1 MLSGISMTCFVAS
14 YLVALALEVSRLFLR
29 VSVRTAIALGMALA
43 GLFAHT
49 VYLLNHIR
57 DSAAAGDMP
66 FSWYHWCLMA
76 AWVIAVVYVGSALAH
91 PKTSFGVFMLPIVL
105 ILTAVAYPFRDQAP
119 FSGGEGYLY
128 WGRMHGMLLLAGT
141 VVVLLGF
148 LSGVMFLIQSY
159 RLKHKL
165 PPRQGMRLPSLE
177 ALQKLNRRAIIFSA
191 CLLAGGFLSGVLL
204 NVARGAFSWFDPLIV
219 TSGILF
225 LWMVVVAIIELT
237 YQSARRGKKMA
248 YLTVAS
254 FLFLALVLGMV
265 LFGPTEHTRS
275 TEQNPQLDR
284 QSFSTAQISR
294 HSRAGGNPETS
305 RRPLG
310 PRLRGDD
317 RYAFAA
323 ALARVQMS
331 SSSHRVLANA
341 ATRKPGDGRAL

>member
-29 VSVRTAIALGMALA
+29 VSVRTAIALAMALA

-49 VYLLNHIR
+49 VYLLNHMR

-76 AWVIAVVYVGSALAH
+76 AWVIAAVYVGSALAH

-105 ILTAVAYPFRDQAP
+105 LLTAVAYPFRDQAP
-119 FSGGEGYLY
+119 FTRGDGYLY

-148 LSGVMFLIQSY
+148 LSGVMFLIQAY

-177 ALQKLNRRAIIFSA
+177 MLQKLNRRAVVFSA

-219 TSGILF
+219 SSGILF
-225 LWMVVVAIIELT
+225 LWMVVVVVIELT
-237 YQSARRGKKMA
+237 YPSARRGKKMA

-275 TEQNPQLDR
+275 
-284 QSFSTAQISR
+284 A
-294 HSRAGGNPETS
+294 APEKS
-305 RRPLG
+305 VSG
-310 PRLRGDD
+310 M
-317 RYAFAA
+317 
-323 ALARVQMS
+323 ALATGPVDQRLS
-331 SSSHRVLANA
+331 REDRRLEPFRSIS
-341 ATRKPGDGRAL
+341 PDGRTP

>member
-1 MLSGISMTCFVAS
+1 
-14 YLVALALEVSRLFLR
+14 
-29 VSVRTAIALGMALA
+29 
-43 GLFAHT
+43 
-49 VYLLNHIR
+49 
-57 DSAAAGDMP
+57 
-66 FSWYHWCLMA
+66 
-76 AWVIAVVYVGSALAH
+76 
-91 PKTSFGVFMLPIVL
+91 
-105 ILTAVAYPFRDQAP
+105 
-119 FSGGEGYLY
+119 
-128 WGRMHGMLLLAGT
+128 
-141 VVVLLGF
+141 
-148 LSGVMFLIQSY
+148 
-159 RLKHKL
+159 
-165 PPRQGMRLPSLE
+165 
-177 ALQKLNRRAIIFSA
+177 
-191 CLLAGGFLSGVLL
+191 
-204 NVARGAFSWFDPLIV
+204 LIV

-317 RYAFAA
+317 RYAFVA